1 MEQEV
6 AKTQMA
12 VVDLNEVKTLVT
24 IFDNDPEC
32 GWGARGDLY
41 LWNLLRAKMGSCVP
55 PNTEVEFKR
64 IIEDTY
70 ETITGV
76 PVSETGRI
84 SGDGSAEDFAP
95 FFKDVGD
102 GESCGWVSRVKWR
115 EEIIP
120 ILVKRFKS
128 KCESA
133 LKDRWMTYRV
143 GPKRRL
149 GANVV
154 AFLRWVNRKGN
165 ECIGEDL
172 KPVCFKELV
181 RCKGCF
187 FDGKHN
193 RMKKCVFG
201 DLLAQYVKAKD
212 EAMQEEQDRADFLFY
227 ND

>member
-1 MEQEV
+1 MENRDEQD
-6 AKTQMA
+6 KMA

-24 IFDNDPEC
+24 IFDKDPEC
-32 GWGARGDLY
+32 GWGLRGDAY
-41 LWNLLRAKMGSCVP
+41 LWNLLRAQMGGGVP
-55 PNTEVEFKR
+55 PNTAEEFGR
-64 IIEDTY
+64 VIEDIY
-70 ETITGV
+70 EKITGV
-76 PVSETGRI
+76 SVSESGRL
-84 SGDGSAEDFAP
+84 SDDGKEEDSVP
-95 FFKDVGD
+95 FFKDVG
-102 GESCGWVSRVKWR
+102 GEACGCVSRVKWR
-115 EEIIP
+115 VEIIP
-120 ILVKRFKS
+120 VLVKRFKDE
-128 KCESA
+128 CESA
-133 LKDRWMTYRV
+133 LKDRWMTYQV
-143 GPKRRL
+143 CPKCRL

-212 EAMQEEQDRADFLFY
+212 EAMQEEQDWADFEYY

>member
-1 MEQEV
+1 MENRDEQD
-6 AKTQMA
+6 KIA
-12 VVDLNEVKTLVT
+12 VVYLNEVKTLVT
-24 IFDNDPEC
+24 IFDTAPDC
-32 GWGARGDLY
+32 GWGTRGDLY

-55 PNTEVEFKR
+55 PSTEVEFKR

-76 PVSETGRI
+76 SVSETGRL
-84 SGDGSAEDFAP
+84 SGDGSAEDFVP

-120 ILVKRFKS
+120 VLVKRFKAM
-128 KCESA
+128 CESA

-172 KPVCFKELV
+172 KTIRLKEIT
-181 RCKGCF
+181 RG
-187 FDGKHN
+187 
-193 RMKKCVFG
+193 
-201 DLLAQYVKAKD
+201 
-212 EAMQEEQDRADFLFY
+212 
-227 ND
+227 

>member
-1 MEQEV
+1 MEQEIV
-6 AKTQMA
+6 KTQMA
-12 VVDLNEVKTLVT
+12 VVDLNEVKTLAT

-55 PNTEVEFKR
+55 PNTEVEFRR

-70 ETITGV
+70 ETITGAS
-76 PVSETGRI
+76 VSETGRL
-84 SGDGSAEDFAP
+84 SGGGSAEDFVT

-102 GESCGWVSRVKWR
+102 GESCGCVSRVKWR
-115 EEIIP
+115 EEIVP
-120 ILVKRFKS
+120 ILVKRYKAE
-128 KCESA
+128 CESA
-133 LKDRWMTYRV
+133 LKDRWMTYQI

-165 ECIGEDL
+165 ECVGEDL

-181 RCKGCF
+181 RSKGCF

-201 DLLAQYVKAKD
+201 ELIEQYVKAKHEVD
-212 EAMQEEQDRADFLFY
+212 EEERAELDFQSY
-227 ND
+227 NY